1 MLWNRSTVN
10 QLNLEPIVNSQL
22 SNDETIR
29 EVFQRLFRYGFVK
42 IEQVPVNRESTLAV
56 AEKLFYRVCNTVFGK
71 GLWEIGN
78 NFDHKDTGYT
88 NASLEL
94 HTDTTYFTEAVGLVS
109 YFIISKSREP
119 QL

>member
-1 MLWNRSTVN
+1 M
-10 QLNLEPIVNSQL
+10 ESQL
-22 SNDETIR
+22 SSDETIR
-29 EVFQRLFRYGFVK
+29 EVYHRLFRYGFVK

-56 AEKLFYRVCNTVFGK
+56 AEKIFYRVSNTVFGN

-88 NASLEL
+88 NAALEL

-109 YFIISKSREP
+109 YFFISTSKNS
-119 QL
+119 QLCSFSGI